1 MERRRPACWA
11 NEMFALPLIEETI
24 LTEQVLLET
33 KVDLLPV
40 SIYQTN
46 KAMGQAAAQEA
57 AQIIQ
62 QAIVENGKASIII
75 ATGNSQL
82 TFLEALREIEGIEWS
97 KVTIFHMDEYV
108 GLAPGHTASFPAFL
122 QKNILDHI
130 PAPAAFHPVVAREG
144 HLETDCAAYAEL
156 LRAHPADFCAMG
168 IGENGHIA
176 FNDPPFAEFNDPVWV
191 KVVKM
196 DVVSRK
202 QQVGEGHFGGLDEV
216 PTHAITLTIP
226 ALLAAKRVLCIVPE
240 ARKANAVYDT
250 INGPIT
256 EDCPASIMRQ
266 KPHVH
271 LYLDAEAAAKAYSV

>member
-1 MERRRPACWA
+1 M
-11 NEMFALPLIEETI
+11 
-24 LTEQVLLET
+24 TEQALLET
-33 KVDLLPV
+33 KADLLPV
-40 SIYQTN
+40 SVYPTN
-46 KAMGQAAAQEA
+46 EAMGQAAAKEA

-62 QAIVENGKASIII
+62 EAIKEKGSAAIIV

-82 TFLEALREIEGIEWS
+82 TFLKALRETDGIDWS

-108 GLAPGHTASFPAFL
+108 GLKAGHSASFPVFL
-122 QKNILDHI
+122 QRHLLDHI

-144 HLETDCAAYAEL
+144 HLETDCAEYARL
-156 LRAHPADFCAMG
+156 LRAHPVDFCAMG
-168 IGENGHIA
+168 IGENGHLA

-191 KVVKM
+191 KVIRLDEM
-196 DVVSRK
+196 SRR

-226 ALLAAKRVLCIVPE
+226 ALLAAKRVFCIVPE

-256 EDCPASIMRQ
+256 EACPASIMRQ

-271 LYLDAEAAAKAYSV
+271 LYLDAEAAAKAYSA